1 MHESESAAGQA
12 WLTRSEVELELA
24 RIALK
29 VMRAAPAAFPD
40 TANASLT
47 GDAGA
52 ALPELCAALLGRT
65 SPEHRPFVERR
76 LQELAR
82 CLEASGASAGH
93 SWLNITCDAPATQR
107 QAPRTPG

>member
-47 GDAGA
+47 GAAGA

-65 SPEHRPFVERR
+65 SPPSTGRSSSAACRNSRAAWRP
-76 LQELAR
+76 A
-82 CLEASGASAGH
+82 
-93 SWLNITCDAPATQR
+93 APAR
-107 QAPRTPG
+107 GILG